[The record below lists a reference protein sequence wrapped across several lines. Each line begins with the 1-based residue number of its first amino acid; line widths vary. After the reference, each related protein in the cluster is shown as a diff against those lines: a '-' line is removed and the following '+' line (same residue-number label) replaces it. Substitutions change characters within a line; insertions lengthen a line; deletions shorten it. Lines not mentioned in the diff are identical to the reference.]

1 MAPMDLTH
9 RFSVPAPVR
18 KVWNVF
24 NHVERLA
31 PCFPGATI
39 TGVDGD
45 EFTGKLKIKLGPT
58 ALVYNGSG
66 RYLERNKT
74 ERRVL
79 IEANGND
86 RRRNGTAAVTVTA
99 SFTANG
105 NHTDVEVLTSL
116 AITGKPAQFG
126 DEVISDVSHRLLD
139 QFVACI
145 SGRLAED
152 LGDVQAASVESG
164 VAAGAARID
173 ASLQGPGAD
182 VFAGS
187 DEAVVAGGFDQA
199 DTEQTIELEA
209 VPAEYGAATGP
220 TAEPS
225 APGPVAAGA
234 GAAGELNPPGP
245 VAAGVAPQPET
256 AADSS
261 AAPGASER
269 PQFTAPPGR
278 GTEST
283 LDVLRTVLP
292 VLVKRYGPALAV
304 CALLLFIVIKIVR
317 RKS

>member
-18 KVWNVF
+18 KVWNAF
-24 NHVERLA
+24 NNVERLA

-45 EFTGKLKIKLGPT
+45 EFAGKLKIKLGPA

-66 RYLERNKT
+66 RYVERNKT

-99 SFTANG
+99 LFTANG
-105 NHTDVEVLTSL
+105 NYTDVDVLTSL

-126 DEVISDVSHRLLD
+126 EEVITDVSHRLLD

-152 LGDVQAASVESG
+152 LGAVQAASVESG

-173 ASLQGPGAD
+173 QAD
-182 VFAGS
+182 MFAGS
-187 DEAVVAGGFDQA
+187 DKPVADGGFDQA

-209 VPAEYGAATGP
+209 VPAEDAAVTGP
-220 TAEPS
+220 AAELS

-234 GAAGELNPPGP
+234 GPAGELNLPGP

-256 AADSS
+256 ASGSS
-261 AAPGASER
+261 TAPGASER
-269 PQFTAPPGR
+269 PRFTVPPGR
-278 GTEST
+278 STEST
-283 LDVLRTVLP
+283 LDVVRTVLP
-292 VLVKRYGPALAV
+292 VLVKRYGPAFAV
-304 CALLLFIVIKIVR
+304 FALLLFIVIKIVR

>member
-1 MAPMDLTH
+1 MDLTH

-18 KVWNVF
+18 KVWNAF

-39 TGVDGD
+39 TEVDGD
-45 EFTGKLKIKLGPT
+45 EFAGKLKIKLGPA

-99 SFTANG
+99 SFIANG
-105 NHTDVEVLTSL
+105 NHTDVEVLTNL

-126 DEVISDVSHRLLD
+126 DEVISDVSHKLLD

-152 LGDVQAASVESG
+152 FGEVLAASVESG
-164 VAAGAARID
+164 VAAAAASID
-173 ASLQGPGAD
+173 QAD
-182 VFAGS
+182 MFAGS
-187 DEAVVAGGFDQA
+187 DEPDAAGGFDQA

-209 VPAEYGAATGP
+209 VPAEDTAATGA
-220 TAEPS
+220 TAEQS
-225 APGPVAAGA
+225 AQGPVAAGA
-234 GAAGELNPPGP
+234 GAAGEVNPPGP
-245 VAAGVAPQPET
+245 VAAGVSPQPET
-256 AADSS
+256 PADSS
-261 AAPGASER
+261 TAPGAFEQPR
-269 PQFTAPPGR
+269 FTGPPGR
-278 GTEST
+278 STEST

-292 VLVKRYGPALAV
+292 VLGKRYGPALAV
-304 CALLLFIVIKIVR
+304 FALLLFIVIKIVR

>member
-18 KVWNVF
+18 KVWNAF
-24 NHVERLA
+24 NDVERLA

-39 TGVDGD
+39 TGVDGN
-45 EFTGKLKIKLGPT
+45 EFAGKLKIKLGPA

-105 NHTDVEVLTSL
+105 NQTDVDVLTSL
-116 AITGKPAQFG
+116 VITGKPAQFG

-152 LGDVQAASVESG
+152 LGEVLAAPVESS
-164 VAAGAARID
+164 VAAGAAKID
-173 ASLQGPGAD
+173 ASLQGSGAD
-182 VFAGS
+182 MFAGS
-187 DEAVVAGGFDQA
+187 DEAVAAGGFDQA

-209 VPAEYGAATGP
+209 VPAEYGAATGA
-220 TAEPS
+220 TAELS

-234 GAAGELNPPGP
+234 GAAGEVNPPGP
-245 VAAGVAPQPET
+245 VAAGVAPDT

-261 AAPGASER
+261 TAPGASER
-269 PQFTAPPGR
+269 PQFTAPSGR
-278 GTEST
+278 STEST
-283 LDVLRTVLP
+283 LDVLRMVLP

-304 CALLLFIVIKIVR
+304 FALLLFIVIKIVR

>member
-18 KVWNVF
+18 KVWNAF
-24 NHVERLA
+24 NNVERLA

-45 EFTGKLKIKLGPT
+45 EFAGKLKIKLGPA

-66 RYLERNKT
+66 RYVERNKT

-105 NHTDVEVLTSL
+105 NYTDVDVLTSL

-126 DEVISDVSHRLLD
+126 EEVITDVSHRLLD

-152 LGDVQAASVESG
+152 LGEVQAASVKSG
-164 VAAGAARID
+164 VVAGAARID
-173 ASLQGPGAD
+173 QAD
-182 VFAGS
+182 MFAGS
-187 DEAVVAGGFDQA
+187 DKPVADEGFDQA

-209 VPAEYGAATGP
+209 VPAEDAAVTGLA
-220 TAEPS
+220 AELS

-234 GAAGELNPPGP
+234 GPAGELNPPGP
-245 VAAGVAPQPET
+245 VAAGVAAQPET
-256 AADSS
+256 ASDSS
-261 AAPGASER
+261 TAPGASER
-269 PQFTAPPGR
+269 PRFTVPPER
-278 GTEST
+278 SAEST
-283 LDVLRTVLP
+283 LDVVRTVLP

-304 CALLLFIVIKIVR
+304 FALLLFIVIKIVR

>member
-18 KVWNVF
+18 KVWNAF

-39 TGVDGD
+39 TAVDGD
-45 EFTGKLKIKLGPT
+45 EFAGKLKIKLGPA

-105 NHTDVEVLTSL
+105 NHTDVDVLTSL

-145 SGRLAED
+145 SERLAED
-152 LGDVQAASVESG
+152 SRQLQAASVESG
-164 VAAGAARID
+164 VPAGAASID
-173 ASLQGPGAD
+173 QAD
-182 VFAGS
+182 MFAGS
-187 DEAVVAGGFDQA
+187 DEPVAAAGFDQA

-209 VPAEYGAATGP
+209 VPAEDAAVAGA
-220 TAEPS
+220 TAELS

-234 GAAGELNPPGP
+234 GATGEVNLPGP
-245 VAAGVAPQPET
+245 VAAGVAPQP
-256 AADSS
+256 DSPAES
-261 AAPGASER
+261 STAPGTFER
-269 PQFTAPPGR
+269 PRFTAQPG
-278 GTEST
+278 GSSEGT

-304 CALLLFIVIKIVR
+304 FALLLFIVIKIVR